1 MSTSAETSTPA
12 KKRLPVYKRRR
23 RRIYGAAALV
33 LAVIVGVVVWA
44 TTGGSSGP
52 ASLPGFTIS
61 VSQGSVASPDSIIE
75 SQPSL
80 AKLIPAHLHYVPF
93 EAGVTAIA
101 EMKSGAVQAI
111 SGVGNPPVTEAIGS
125 GTNVTVVMGW
135 GFDDDQL
142 LVPASVT
149 SPAQLAGK
157 SVAVLVGSSE
167 DYELLGYLALQHLT
181 GKVKVVP
188 FSDETAAG
196 AAALSGAVD
205 AAYVYG
211 SPATKLQAKGYHSLV
226 NAEQIAKLGIP
237 GLNVIAVATSLI
249 KSNPALVQA
258 YVCAELQGSRDM
270 TGPQAATYLAA
281 SSAVQGVPGDQ
292 IVAATKGYPF
302 IPPGEQLYWLGATPA
317 RSEQPHRAGL
327 RADRHVPRDP
337 GPADLGTVGDADR
350 PARRHH
356 VHQEGTGRWL
366 PGLTRRPPLRS

>member
-1 MSTSAETSTPA
+1 MSTEAETSSPA
-12 KKRLPVYKRRR
+12 KKPVPLYKRRR
-23 RRIYGAAALV
+23 RRIYGAAVLV

-52 ASLPGFTIS
+52 LPTFTIS

-80 AKLIPAHLHYVPF
+80 AKLIPAKLKYVPF

-101 EMKSGAVQAI
+101 EMKSGSVQAI
-111 SGVGNPPVTEAIGS
+111 SGVGNPPLTEAVGD
-125 GTNVTVVMGW
+125 GTGVTVVMGW

-149 SPAQLAGK
+149 SAAQLAGK
-157 SVAVLVGSSE
+157 SIGVLVGSSE
-167 DYELLGYLALQHLT
+167 DYELLGYLALEHLT

-188 FSDETAAG
+188 FSDENAAG

-211 SPATKLQAKGYHSLV
+211 SPATQLLSKGDHSLV
-226 NAEQIAKLGIP
+226 NAQQIAKLGVP
-237 GLNVIAVATSLI
+237 GLDVIAVASNLI
-249 KSNPALVQA
+249 KSNPALVQS

-270 TGPQAATYLAA
+270 TGPQAAKYLAA

-302 IPPGEQLYWLGATPA
+302 ILPSDQLFWLGSSLHDPSSRIVQAYVQTGQFLVQQGRLTSAPTA
-317 RSEQPHRAGL
+317 AQIAQHIDITFVKKALAGGC
-327 RADRHVPRDP
+327 P
-337 GPADLGTVGDADR
+337 
-350 PARRHH
+350 
-356 VHQEGTGRWL
+356 
-366 PGLTRRPPLRS
+366 S

>member
-1 MSTSAETSTPA
+1 MSTEAETSSPA
-12 KKRLPVYKRRR
+12 KKPVPLYKRRR
-23 RRIYGAAALV
+23 RRIYGAAVLV

-52 ASLPGFTIS
+52 LPTFTIS

-80 AKLIPAHLHYVPF
+80 AKLISAKLKYVPF

-101 EMKSGAVQAI
+101 EMKSGSVQAI
-111 SGVGNPPVTEAIGS
+111 SGVGNPPLTEAVGD
-125 GTNVTVVMGW
+125 GTGVTVVMGW

-149 SPAQLAGK
+149 SAAQLAGK
-157 SVAVLVGSSE
+157 SIGVLVGSSE
-167 DYELLGYLALQHLT
+167 DYELLGYLALEHLT

-188 FSDETAAG
+188 FSDENAAG

-211 SPATKLQAKGYHSLV
+211 SPATQLLSKGDHSLV
-226 NAEQIAKLGIP
+226 NAQQIAKLGVP
-237 GLNVIAVATSLI
+237 GLDVIAVASNLI
-249 KSNPALVQA
+249 KSNPALVQS

-270 TGPQAATYLAA
+270 TGPQAAKYLAA

-302 IPPGEQLYWLGATPA
+302 ILPSDQLFWLGSSLHDPSSRIVQAYVQTGQFLVQQGRLTSAPTA
-317 RSEQPHRAGL
+317 AQIAQHIDITFVKKALAGGC
-327 RADRHVPRDP
+327 P
-337 GPADLGTVGDADR
+337 
-350 PARRHH
+350 
-356 VHQEGTGRWL
+356 
-366 PGLTRRPPLRS
+366 S